1 MEVFAV
7 NAVVANDETSRRVT
21 WEDFV
26 GRKVAKLGFK
36 VGELNLW
43 TYRDAV
49 GYTQPAGPGSG
60 WGPQGTVHA
69 KWCPGLV
76 GEINRDP
83 LTWVLRGNFPP
94 PSALEDGQVAAVV
107 KAIGAPFSHAT
118 EDPPTDDEI
127 VEILSPARAET
138 GSLTDDELD
147 EILSPARAETGS
159 LTDDELDEILS
170 PARAETDSLTDD
182 ELDEILSPARA
193 ETGSLTD
200 DELDEILSP
209 VFAEMAT
216 TAPKN

>member
-7 NAVVANDETSRRVT
+7 NAVVANDETSRRAT

-36 VGELNLW
+36 VGELDLW

-49 GYTQPAGPGSG
+49 GYTQPVGPGSG

-69 KWCPGLV
+69 KWCHGLV

-94 PSALEDGQVAAVV
+94 PPALDEGQVVAA
-107 KAIGAPFSHAT
+107 AEAEMGSLT
-118 EDPPTDDEI
+118 GDELG
-127 VEILSPARAET
+127 EILSPACAET

-147 EILSPARAETGS
+147 EILSPACAETGS
-159 LTDDELDEILS
+159 LTDDELDGILS
-170 PARAETDSLTDD
+170 PAF
-182 ELDEILSPARA
+182 A
-193 ETGSLTD
+193 ETGFLTD
-200 DELDEILSP
+200 GELDDIISP

-216 TAPKN
+216 MAPKN